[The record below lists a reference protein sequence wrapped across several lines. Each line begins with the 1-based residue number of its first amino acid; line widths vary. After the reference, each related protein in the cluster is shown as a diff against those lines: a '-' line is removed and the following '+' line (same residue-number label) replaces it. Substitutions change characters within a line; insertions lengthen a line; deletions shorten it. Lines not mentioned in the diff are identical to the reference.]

1 MFCGIGILAGM
12 TLPTTYMKNED
23 KIKRSM
29 EWLKEKYKKFYEII
43 DEKTIKKIKSR
54 ILNDEKEKEKK
65 IE

>member
-1 MFCGIGILAGM
+1 
-12 TLPTTYMKNED
+12 MKNED